1 MLKLGQQ
8 TITGKFTILIALLLI
23 FSMTFLS
30 VVTYTS
36 FSQMVDRKVVQL
48 SENLLALANQN
59 LDYIIADVKDTSNLL
74 LTSSSIQQVLLY
86 AGNDQKV
93 LEYNKS
99 LIEATNLMNNMVN
112 NKTYLSSVYIGNPN
126 LRLTSRKGDHFSLR
140 ISQLDYDNPPVWMQ
154 KILADKGQGSWFH
167 GRTMVD
173 FEGELLVYAREIL
186 NLYTLKELGIMLI
199 ALDVSTLD
207 GIFEA
212 VEANNHMNVFFWEN
226 DQLIYAFHQ
235 PGSVLDAGDDA
246 LRTAEGFVS
255 LKGMR
260 CYVHSLVNAS
270 SGWRIS
276 CAIPYQDFQQEK
288 ANIMRL
294 VLFLTAG
301 LVLAAVLLGYV
312 ITKRSITGT
321 LHQLHRFVEAFRS
334 TGSCDGFVFDR
345 KDELWQIGAEFIH
358 VVGENERLIA
368 KLYEARYR
376 EKESELIALQSQI
389 NPHFLY
395 NTLDSIFW
403 SAQEYGADNIARMTV
418 ALSNVFRMSLNRGSA
433 FWKISDELQLVNNY
447 LLVQNMRF
455 DDRFQVEIHLD
466 EALMDKQIIKLILQP
481 IVENAVQHGLEKR
494 SGKGSIRITAE
505 EEGDNLTFVIQDNG
519 IGFQVDEENPLGNG
533 YALHNVDRRI
543 KLYYGPQFGVVI
555 HSEPN
560 VGTVVRVAIRREIP
574 SFL

>member
-1 MLKLGQQ
+1 
-8 TITGKFTILIALLLI
+8 
-23 FSMTFLS
+23 
-30 VVTYTS
+30 
-36 FSQMVDRKVVQL
+36 
-48 SENLLALANQN
+48 
-59 LDYIIADVKDTSNLL
+59 
-74 LTSSSIQQVLLY
+74 
-86 AGNDQKV
+86 
-93 LEYNKS
+93 
-99 LIEATNLMNNMVN
+99 
-112 NKTYLSSVYIGNPN
+112 
-126 LRLTSRKGDHFSLR
+126 
-140 ISQLDYDNPPVWMQ
+140 
-154 KILADKGQGSWFH
+154 
-167 GRTMVD
+167 
-173 FEGELLVYAREIL
+173 
-186 NLYTLKELGIMLI
+186 
-199 ALDVSTLD
+199 
-207 GIFEA
+207 
-212 VEANNHMNVFFWEN
+212 MNVFFWEN

-294 VLFLTAG
+294 VLLLTAG

-334 TGSCDGFVFDR
+334 TGSYDGFVFDR
-345 KDELWQIGAEFIH
+345 KDEVGQIGAEFIH

-505 EEGDNLTFVIQDNG
+505 EEGDNLTFIIQDNG

-574 SFL
+574 SLL

>member
-1 MLKLGQQ
+1 
-8 TITGKFTILIALLLI
+8 
-23 FSMTFLS
+23 
-30 VVTYTS
+30 
-36 FSQMVDRKVVQL
+36 MVDRKVVQL
-48 SENLLALANQN
+48 SENLLALANQD

-86 AGNDQKV
+86 ADNDQKV
-93 LEYNKS
+93 LEYNKN

-345 KDELWQIGAEFIH
+345 KDEVGQIGAEFIH

-505 EEGDNLTFVIQDNG
+505 EEGDDLTFIIQDNG

>member
-1 MLKLGQQ
+1 MFKLGQQ
-8 TITGKFTILIALLLI
+8 TITGKFTILIALLLV

-86 AGNDQKV
+86 VGNDQKV

-294 VLFLTAG
+294 VLLLTAG

-345 KDELWQIGAEFIH
+345 KDEVGQIGAEFIH

-494 SGKGSIRITAE
+494 CGKGIIRIIAE
-505 EEGDNLTFVIQDNG
+505 EEGDDLTFIIQDNG

>member
-1 MLKLGQQ
+1 MFKLGQQ

-48 SENLLALANQN
+48 SENLLALANQD

-93 LEYNKS
+93 LEYNKN

-154 KILADKGQGSWFH
+154 KILADKGRGSWFH

-199 ALDVSTLD
+199 ALDASTLD

-255 LKGMR
+255 LRGMR

-294 VLFLTAG
+294 VLLLTAG

-334 TGSCDGFVFDR
+334 TGSYDGFVFDR
-345 KDELWQIGAEFIH
+345 KDEIGQIGAEFIH

-494 SGKGSIRITAE
+494 CGKGSIRITAE
-505 EEGDNLTFVIQDNG
+505 EEGDDLTFIIQDNG

>member
-1 MLKLGQQ
+1 
-8 TITGKFTILIALLLI
+8 
-23 FSMTFLS
+23 
-30 VVTYTS
+30 
-36 FSQMVDRKVVQL
+36 
-48 SENLLALANQN
+48 
-59 LDYIIADVKDTSNLL
+59 
-74 LTSSSIQQVLLY
+74 
-86 AGNDQKV
+86 
-93 LEYNKS
+93 
-99 LIEATNLMNNMVN
+99 
-112 NKTYLSSVYIGNPN
+112 
-126 LRLTSRKGDHFSLR
+126 
-140 ISQLDYDNPPVWMQ
+140 
-154 KILADKGQGSWFH
+154 
-167 GRTMVD
+167 
-173 FEGELLVYAREIL
+173 
-186 NLYTLKELGIMLI
+186 
-199 ALDVSTLD
+199 
-207 GIFEA
+207 
-212 VEANNHMNVFFWEN
+212 
-226 DQLIYAFHQ
+226 
-235 PGSVLDAGDDA
+235 
-246 LRTAEGFVS
+246 
-255 LKGMR
+255 
-260 CYVHSLVNAS
+260 
-270 SGWRIS
+270 
-276 CAIPYQDFQQEK
+276 
-288 ANIMRL
+288 MRL

-321 LHQLHRFVEAFRS
+321 LHQLHRFVAAFRS
-334 TGSCDGFVFDR
+334 TGSCDGFVFER
-345 KDELWQIGAEFIH
+345 KDEVGQIGAEFIH

>member
-1 MLKLGQQ
+1 MFKLGQQ

-93 LEYNKS
+93 LEYNKN

-154 KILADKGQGSWFH
+154 KILADKGRGSWFH

-199 ALDVSTLD
+199 ALDASTLD

-294 VLFLTAG
+294 VLLLTAG
-301 LVLAAVLLGYV
+301 LALAAVLLGYI

-334 TGSCDGFVFDR
+334 TGSYDGFVFDR
-345 KDELWQIGAEFIH
+345 KDEVGQIGAEFIH

-494 SGKGSIRITAE
+494 CGKGSIRITAE
-505 EEGDNLTFVIQDNG
+505 EEGDDLTFIIQDNG

-574 SFL
+574 SLL

>member
-1 MLKLGQQ
+1 MFKLGQQ

-48 SENLLALANQN
+48 SENLLALANQD

-93 LEYNKS
+93 LEYNKN

-154 KILADKGQGSWFH
+154 KILADKGRGSWFH

-199 ALDVSTLD
+199 ALDASTLD

-255 LKGMR
+255 LRGMR

-294 VLFLTAG
+294 VLLLTAG

-334 TGSCDGFVFDR
+334 TGSYDGFVFDR
-345 KDELWQIGAEFIH
+345 KDEIGQIGAEFIH

>member
-494 SGKGSIRITAE
+494 CGKGIIRITAE
-505 EEGDNLTFVIQDNG
+505 EEGDDLTFIIQDNG

>member
-1 MLKLGQQ
+1 MFKLGQQ

-93 LEYNKS
+93 LEYNKN

-154 KILADKGQGSWFH
+154 KILADKGRGSWFH

-255 LKGMR
+255 LRGMR

-294 VLFLTAG
+294 VLLLTAG

-334 TGSCDGFVFDR
+334 TGSYDGFVFDR
-345 KDELWQIGAEFIH
+345 KDEIGQIGAEFIH

>member
-1 MLKLGQQ
+1 MFKLGQQ
-8 TITGKFTILIALLLI
+8 TITGKFTILIALLLV

-59 LDYIIADVKDTSNLL
+59 LDSIIADVKDTSNLL

-154 KILADKGQGSWFH
+154 KILADKGRGSWFH

-199 ALDVSTLD
+199 ALDASTLD

-294 VLFLTAG
+294 VLLLTAG

-334 TGSCDGFVFDR
+334 TGSYDGFVFDR
-345 KDELWQIGAEFIH
+345 KDEIGQIGAEFIH

-494 SGKGSIRITAE
+494 CGKGSIRITAE
-505 EEGDNLTFVIQDNG
+505 EEGDDLTFIIQDNG

>member
-8 TITGKFTILIALLLI
+8 TITGKFTILIALLLV

-59 LDYIIADVKDTSNLL
+59 LNYIIADVKDTSNLL

-86 AGNDQKV
+86 ADNDQKV
-93 LEYNKS
+93 LEYNKN

-154 KILADKGQGSWFH
+154 KILADKGRGSWFH

-288 ANIMRL
+288 ANIMRCGSFRCCWATL
-294 VLFLTAG
+294 LPSGASPARCTSCTVLWKPSVPQAAAMASSLTA
-301 LVLAAVLLGYV
+301 
-312 ITKRSITGT
+312 
-321 LHQLHRFVEAFRS
+321 
-334 TGSCDGFVFDR
+334 
-345 KDELWQIGAEFIH
+345 
-358 VVGENERLIA
+358 
-368 KLYEARYR
+368 
-376 EKESELIALQSQI
+376 
-389 NPHFLY
+389 
-395 NTLDSIFW
+395 
-403 SAQEYGADNIARMTV
+403 RM
-418 ALSNVFRMSLNRGSA
+418 R
-433 FWKISDELQLVNNY
+433 
-447 LLVQNMRF
+447 
-455 DDRFQVEIHLD
+455 
-466 EALMDKQIIKLILQP
+466 
-481 IVENAVQHGLEKR
+481 
-494 SGKGSIRITAE
+494 
-505 EEGDNLTFVIQDNG
+505 
-519 IGFQVDEENPLGNG
+519 
-533 YALHNVDRRI
+533 
-543 KLYYGPQFGVVI
+543 
-555 HSEPN
+555 
-560 VGTVVRVAIRREIP
+560 
-574 SFL
+574 

>member
-1 MLKLGQQ
+1 MLKLSQQ
-8 TITGKFTILIALLLI
+8 TITGKFTILIALLLV

-93 LEYNKS
+93 LEYNKN

-112 NKTYLSSVYIGNPN
+112 NKTYLSSVYISNPN

-140 ISQLDYDNPPVWMQ
+140 ISQIDYDNPPVWLQ

-199 ALDVSTLD
+199 ALDTSTLD

-260 CYVHSLVNAS
+260 CYVHSLTNAS

-294 VLFLTAG
+294 VLLLTAG
-301 LVLAAVLLGYV
+301 LVLVAVLLGYV

-321 LHQLHRFVEAFRS
+321 LHQLHRFVEALRS
-334 TGSCDGFVFDR
+334 TGSCDGFVFDC
-345 KDELWQIGAEFIH
+345 KDEVGQIGAEFIH

-376 EKESELIALQSQI
+376 EKESEMIALQSQI

-395 NTLDSIFW
+395 NALDSIFW
-403 SAQEYGADNIARMTV
+403 SAQEYGADNIAKMTV
-418 ALSNVFRMSLNRGSA
+418 ALSNVFRMSLNHGSA
-433 FWKISDELQLVNNY
+433 FWKLSDELQLVNNY

-466 EALMDKQIIKLILQP
+466 EMLMDKQIIKLILQP

-533 YALHNVDRRI
+533 YALRNVDRRI
-543 KLYYGPQFGVVI
+543 KLYYGPQFGIVI
-555 HSEPN
+555 HSELN
-560 VGTVVRVAIRREIP
+560 VGTVVRVTIRREIP